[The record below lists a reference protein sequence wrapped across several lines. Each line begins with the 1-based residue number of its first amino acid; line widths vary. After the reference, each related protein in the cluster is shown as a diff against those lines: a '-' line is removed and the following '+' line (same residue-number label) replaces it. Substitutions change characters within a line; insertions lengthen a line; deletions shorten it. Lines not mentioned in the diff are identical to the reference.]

1 MTINEL
7 ISQLQALVAEDEFRG
22 DAVVTFG
29 NDMEPVQGGII
40 NRHRGTGLVV
50 LNLAPTRLDRVG
62 GF

>member
-7 ISQLQALVAEDEFRG
+7 IRELQALVSDDEFRG
-22 DAVVTFG
+22 DAAVTFG
-29 NDMEPVQGGII
+29 SDMEPVLGGVLT
-40 NRHRGTGLVV
+40 RHRGTGLVV